1 MVNYIWAFFIIVG
14 ILYSFLVGNTDII
27 NTEIISSASSS
38 INMILTILPIMCL
51 WLGLMNIAKES
62 GMLDIMSKK
71 ISPVIKI
78 LFPEIPKNHEVLGL
92 ISSNIIMNMLGLGNA
107 ATPFGLKAMKS
118 MQSLNKNKDAASR
131 SMITF
136 LVINTASVTIIPTT
150 VISFRLIN
158 GASNPADIVLASI
171 ITTVLSCLF
180 GLVLDRICYLIWR
193 RKYVYS

>member
-1 MVNYIWAFFIIVG
+1 MVNYIWACFIVVG
-14 ILYSFLVGNTDII
+14 IVYSFVSGNTDII

-62 GMLDIMSKK
+62 GMLDVMSKK
-71 ISPVIKI
+71 ISPAIKI
-78 LFPEIPKNHEVLGL
+78 LFPEIPKNHESLSL
-92 ISSNIIMNMLGLGNA
+92 ISSNIVMNMLGLGNA

-118 MQSLNKNKDAASR
+118 MQSLNKQKDQASR

-158 GASNPADIVLASI
+158 GAKNPADIVLASI
-171 ITTVLSCLF
+171 ITTILSCLF
-180 GLVLDRICYLIWR
+180 GLILDRICYLIWR
-193 RKYVYS
+193 RKHVYS

>member
-1 MVNYIWAFFIIVG
+1 
-14 ILYSFLVGNTDII
+14 
-27 NTEIISSASSS
+27 
-38 INMILTILPIMCL
+38 MCL

-62 GMLDIMSKK
+62 GLLDIMSKK

-78 LFPEIPKNHEVLGL
+78 LFPEIPKNHEALGL

-107 ATPFGLKAMKS
+107 ATLFGLKAMKS
-118 MQSLNKNKDAASR
+118 MQSLNKNKDVASR

-171 ITTVLSCLF
+171 ITTILSCLL
-180 GLVLDRICYLIWR
+180 GLILDRICYLIWR

>member
-1 MVNYIWAFFIIVG
+1 MVNYIWAFFIITG
-14 ILYSFLVGNTDII
+14 IVYAFFTGKTDVI
-27 NTEIISSASSS
+27 NSEIISSASTS

-62 GMLDIMSKK
+62 GLLKIMSNN
-71 ISPVIKI
+71 ISPIVKK
-78 LFPEIPKNHEVLGL
+78 LFPEIPKDHEALGL

-118 MQSLNKNKDAASR
+118 MQELNKNKDVASR

-150 VISFRLIN
+150 VISFRVIN
-158 GASNPADIVLASI
+158 GATNPTDILLSSI
-171 ITTVLSCLF
+171 ITTIFSCLI
-180 GLVLDRICYLIWR
+180 GLILDRLLYLLWR
-193 RKYVYS
+193 RNYEYR

>member
-1 MVNYIWAFFIIVG
+1 MVNYIWAFFIVVG
-14 ILYSFLVGNTDII
+14 IVYSFFSGNTDII

-62 GMLDIMSKK
+62 GMLDVMSKK
-71 ISPVIKI
+71 ISPAIKI
-78 LFPEIPKNHEVLGL
+78 LFPEIHKNHESLSL
-92 ISSNIIMNMLGLGNA
+92 ISSNIVMNMLGLGNA

-118 MQSLNKNKDAASR
+118 MQSLNKHKDRASR

-158 GASNPADIVLASI
+158 GAKNPADIVLASV
-171 ITTVLSCLF
+171 ITTILSCLF
-180 GLVLDRICYLIWR
+180 GLILDRICYLIWR
-193 RKYVYS
+193 RKHVYS

>member
-78 LFPEIPKNHEVLGL
+78 LFPEIPKNHEALGL

-158 GASNPADIVLASI
+158 GASNSADIVLASI
-171 ITTVLSCLF
+171 ITTILSCLF
-180 GLVLDRICYLIWR
+180 GLILDRICYFIWR